1 MGAAQQLRGGVREY
15 SHESARH
22 HHGHQH
28 LDHRDRALGNE
39 CVLPR
44 QRSQETASIND
55 RTLTAHLVFRAALD
69 CYQHAGLDESP
80 SDLLDIVVVWVS
92 AASLGTWTRDLNPL
106 LHRRL
111 EATFFPLGPG
121 PICEADLSKL
131 TRQRLS
137 ALLVELEAE
146 LAQYSELR
154 HLGHH
159 LLDHADEEA
168 QRLGCIW
175 LTHFPDAE
183 TMTRVARVALD
194 ERRSLAVRDQAAWT
208 LCFRQRQ
215 TRHPSLYFSPEAE
228 ATADAA
234 LRTLLDRGGLE
245 ALPQLASGLRH
256 VCAPEILDFLARDV
270 ARAKDA
276 IECYA
281 TPALAR
287 AACSAALELDSGAGT
302 RALSLASHVLGDEI
316 VPELRVAIERAP
328 TLAHRLEAAQC
339 LVSLEPSALPDAE
352 RAVHQGNPF
361 PEISLRLV
369 RYHAQ
374 HPREFPTVR
383 GLAVARRTATLSPDV
398 VNEQCRRAAEPLLR
412 YASLAYAADHGH
424 VEFLAYL
431 VHAAGDSALLLRL
444 YDQFAELFGAERR
457 LLPAPFAAL
466 GGAGRFSEL
475 ERLARSR
482 GEFAEAGW
490 ELARH
495 ARPFRALA
503 LLGSLPAP
511 TPSATAARA
520 LALFTAGRPD
530 LAARLHPAPHELL
543 TQMVPSAP
551 GAEPDRVN
559 LNLLFSESEASAT
572 H

>member
-1 MGAAQQLRGGVREY
+1 MGGGTGGVGGGSIMGNATSAGTMGAGGSGATGTQTSAGSTGNGDPECPDVQPECSPGDSEATYRQCACGGTQQRTKTGNDDCTWTLGPWGPCEGSNANRAPTGLRSLRLRRHSHHSTNLYGVLHVGAAQQLRGGVREY

-92 AASLGTWTRDLNPL
+92 AASLGTWTHNLNPL

-121 PICEADLSKL
+121 PTCVADLSKL

-245 ALPQLASGLRH
+245 ALP
-256 VCAPEILDFLARDV
+256 
-270 ARAKDA
+270 
-276 IECYA
+276 
-281 TPALAR
+281 
-287 AACSAALELDSGAGT
+287 
-302 RALSLASHVLGDEI
+302 
-316 VPELRVAIERAP
+316 
-328 TLAHRLEAAQC
+328 
-339 LVSLEPSALPDAE
+339 
-352 RAVHQGNPF
+352 
-361 PEISLRLV
+361 
-369 RYHAQ
+369 
-374 HPREFPTVR
+374 
-383 GLAVARRTATLSPDV
+383 
-398 VNEQCRRAAEPLLR
+398 
-412 YASLAYAADHGH
+412 
-424 VEFLAYL
+424 
-431 VHAAGDSALLLRL
+431 
-444 YDQFAELFGAERR
+444 
-457 LLPAPFAAL
+457 
-466 GGAGRFSEL
+466 
-475 ERLARSR
+475 
-482 GEFAEAGW
+482 
-490 ELARH
+490 
-495 ARPFRALA
+495 
-503 LLGSLPAP
+503 
-511 TPSATAARA
+511 
-520 LALFTAGRPD
+520 
-530 LAARLHPAPHELL
+530 
-543 TQMVPSAP
+543 
-551 GAEPDRVN
+551 
-559 LNLLFSESEASAT
+559 
-572 H
+572 